1 MCLHFFGMPRCSWR
15 ISILS
20 PTGESPTWN
29 DGSTPRSIGAPS
41 VSRRVTTAGQ
51 PTTDVGVKCG
61 RAARAAT
68 AASMVSGAAASP
80 RPTLRDNA
88 SLRPISIV
96 NPNAPGWCAARAQA
110 SFLRMQPVRNGSHR
124 WPRGKGRARRGS
136 AAGLVEVL
144 RHARTWRQQQQHGE
158 RAEPLRANE

>member
-20 PTGESPTWN
+20 PTAESPTWN

-51 PTTDVGVKCG
+51 PTTDVGVECG

-96 NPNAPGWCAARAQA
+96 NPSTPGGPEERG
-110 SFLRMQPVRNGSHR
+110 MQPVRNGSHR
-124 WPRGKGRARRGS
+124 WPRGKGRARSGS
-136 AAGLVEVL
+136 AAGLAEVL

-158 RAEPLRANE
+158 RAEPLRE